1 MKKMGYKS
9 EQLRQV
15 IDNMRKS
22 GDPNNLPG
30 AQPVSFQDT
39 HIDTLQLHQTL
50 VCEKTD
56 GVRYFLIETACNAFF
71 IVDRR
76 YNIKKLFVY
85 NSRTHMA

>member
-9 EQLRQV
+9 EQLARV
-15 IDNMRKS
+15 LDLMRRS
-22 GDPNNLPG
+22 QDLSSLPG
-30 AQPVSFQDT
+30 AQPVSFQDA
-39 HIDTLQLHQTL
+39 HMDTLQLHQCL

-76 YNIKKLFVY
+76 NQMKRVFVY